1 MSMAQPSPRRSWQTP
16 LLAIL
21 AMVIVLSATGCGQDV
36 YVGSTHPVL
45 CGPAASR
52 LRESPIRELVVT
64 NSLPLSPEQRL
75 PNMKVVTVAPLLGE
89 AIRRIH
95 RHESVSYLFD

>member
-1 MSMAQPSPRRSWQTP
+1 MISTGGS
-16 LLAIL
+16 
-21 AMVIVLSATGCGQDV
+21 IVGAVNVVKSHGASDV

-45 CGPAASR
+45 CGPAPGR